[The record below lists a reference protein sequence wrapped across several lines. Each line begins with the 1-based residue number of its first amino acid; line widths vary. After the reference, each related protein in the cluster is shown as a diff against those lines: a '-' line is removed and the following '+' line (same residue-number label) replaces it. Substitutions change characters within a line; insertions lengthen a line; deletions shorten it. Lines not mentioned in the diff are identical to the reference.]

1 VFDIIKRKLA
11 TLRRMRDALSELD
24 RIYHLFENLENL
36 PFEIQDRVNR
46 GQIRLPNVC
55 SIEETMSKLLKGH
68 CSLSRFG
75 EGEFRL
81 ALGTSIEFQGADPIL
96 QQRLKEILR
105 TESEKVLIGI
115 PDVFGS
121 LAIHTSASREFWR
134 EYLLRNRD
142 SIYALLNFAR
152 EHHDANITRPYYMFT
167 DKAAAAA
174 RFRQLRRLWE
184 NKRILIVEGANTRL
198 GRGNDLLHQTSS
210 IERIICPA
218 VNAFERY
225 EEILDITRRHAA
237 DRLVLIALGPTATVL
252 AHDLAQ
258 EGLQAI
264 DIGHIDIE
272 YEWFLRG
279 AMTKIPIPG
288 KHVNEARAPG
298 DLNRVADELLESQ
311 VVARIL

>member
-1 VFDIIKRKLA
+1 MRRKLA
-11 TLRRMRDALSELD
+11 TLKRMRDALPELD
-24 RIYHLFENLENL
+24 RIYRLFENLENL
-36 PFEIQDRVNR
+36 PFELQDRVNR
-46 GQIRLPNVC
+46 EDIRLPEICPVGD
-55 SIEETMSKLLKGH
+55 TMARLLKDH

-81 ALGTSIEFQGADPIL
+81 ALGTSIEFQHADRIL
-96 QQRLKEILR
+96 QQRLREILR
-105 TESEKVLIGI
+105 TESERILIGI

-121 LAIHTSASREFWR
+121 LATHTPASREFWR
-134 EYLLRNRD
+134 EYLVRNRD
-142 SIYALLNFAR
+142 SIYALLNMAR

-167 DKAAAAA
+167 DKTAAAT
-174 RFRQLRRLWE
+174 RFHQLRQLWE
-184 NKRILIVEGANTRL
+184 GQPILIVEGVNTRL
-198 GRGNDLLHQTSS
+198 GRGNDLLDNASS
-210 IERIICPA
+210 VRRILCPA
-218 VNAFERY
+218 VNAFQRY
-225 EEILDITRRHAA
+225 EEILDAAHRHAA
-237 DRLVLIALGPTATVL
+237 ERLVLIALGPTATVL

-264 DIGHIDIE
+264 DIGHVDIE

-279 AMTKIPIPG
+279 AMHKIPIPG